1 MPDCLEIDSTPMT
14 NELLFGTIKVPYGNH
29 NLKQIKANL
38 PKANY
43 GNMKR
48 NSSMPGL
55 NLPNREQIPLREVM
69 PDRLS
74 HRNHSRVGNDVI

>member
-1 MPDCLEIDSTPMT
+1 MT
-14 NELLFGTIKVPYGNH
+14 NELLLGTIKLPLGNH

-43 GNMKR
+43 GSMKR

-55 NLPNREQIPLREVM
+55 NLPNREQIPLREIM

-74 HRNHSRVGNDVI
+74 HRNSSKHGYDMP